1 MRVKKFRPKESR
13 DKLIYGDG
21 IVEGIV
27 LLAVSEIPYAE
38 IYRGVIAKQP
48 AENAVKVVIDKSNV
62 EVNVT
67 VTIHYS
73 QSVSDMAFKIQEAV
87 KYNVESMTDFTVTAV
102 NVIVKGVTFEDV
114 SDVPQATNT
123 NANESSKATTE
134 TATENATNNDSEKQ
148 ADDKAL
154 KQQDSDKTKE

>member
-1 MRVKKFRPKESR
+1 MRVKKFRPKESQ

-38 IYRGVIAKQP
+38 IYRGVIAKKP
-48 AENAVKVVIDKSNV
+48 AESAVKVIIDKSNV

-87 KYNVESMTDFTVTAV
+87 KYNVESMTDYTVSAV
-102 NVIVKGVTFEDV
+102 NVIVKGVTFEEIADKPQNGNENTV
-114 SDVPQATNT
+114 SGAENNQAND
-123 NANESSKATTE
+123 NEKPK
-134 TATENATNNDSEKQ
+134 SEEMKG
-148 ADDKAL
+148 
-154 KQQDSDKTKE
+154 

>member
-27 LLAVSEIPYAE
+27 LLAVSEIPYAK
-38 IYRGVIAKQP
+38 IYRGVIGKKP
-48 AENAVKVVIDKSNV
+48 LESAVKVVIDKSNV
-62 EVNVT
+62 DVDVT

-87 KYNVESMTDFTVTAV
+87 KYNVESVTEFNVVSV
-102 NVIVKGVTFEDV
+102 NVIVKGVTFEEITEK
-114 SDVPQATNT
+114 PQQTNSNGNGT
-123 NANESSKATTE
+123 NNGNGEDKKPTE
-134 TATENATNNDSEKQ
+134 TETIEQEKT
-148 ADDKAL
+148 DG
-154 KQQDSDKTKE
+154 TKG